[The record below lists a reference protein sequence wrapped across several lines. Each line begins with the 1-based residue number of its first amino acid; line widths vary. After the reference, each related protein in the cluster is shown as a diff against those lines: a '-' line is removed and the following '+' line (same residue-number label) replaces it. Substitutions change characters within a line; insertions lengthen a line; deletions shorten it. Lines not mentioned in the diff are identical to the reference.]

1 MVNLAAVDKRQLS
14 QGLQHL
20 VSRAEKKHNM
30 DYNPASPW
38 SPLFCESSKPSLWVP
53 FLAFLFFLG
62 HLLAA
67 RRSCQVPSP
76 SDQSCAQQG
85 CWYQFSGLLGCVRR
99 VMNPPAAAGWR
110 AVNAQSCVAT
120 RHRTWTSVEIK
131 VLT

>member
-53 FLAFLFFLG
+53 FFSFWAICLQQEE
-62 HLLAA
+62 AA
-67 RRSCQVPSP
+67 RFP
-76 SDQSCAQQG
+76 
-85 CWYQFSGLLGCVRR
+85 LLLTSHVLSR
-99 VMNPPAAAGWR
+99 AAATSFLACL
-110 AVNAQSCVAT
+110 AV
-120 RHRTWTSVEIK
+120 
-131 VLT
+131 